1 MGEAGSL
8 AGRVALVTGSGRN
21 IGRATI
27 LEIARMGADV
37 VVNSRSNRDEAE
49 SVADEARALGTRAMV
64 VVDVG
69 DIAQVDAMVEVAIA
83 EFGRVDILVNNAG
96 LHKAKPF
103 VDMTVED
110 WREVNGVTWTGRST
124 TARQSSPE

>member
-1 MGEAGSL
+1 
-8 AGRVALVTGSGRN
+8 
-21 IGRATI
+21 
-27 LEIARMGADV
+27 
-37 VVNSRSNRDEAE
+37 
-49 SVADEARALGTRAMV
+49 
-64 VVDVG
+64 
-69 DIAQVDAMVEVAIA
+69 MVEVAIA